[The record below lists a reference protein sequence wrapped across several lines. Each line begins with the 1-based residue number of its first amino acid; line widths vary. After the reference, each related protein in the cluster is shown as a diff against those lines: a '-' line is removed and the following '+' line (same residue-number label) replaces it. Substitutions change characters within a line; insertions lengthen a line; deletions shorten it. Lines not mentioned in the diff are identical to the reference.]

1 MPQAARTKTPR
12 HKSPVSPA
20 LLSRLNGAAM
30 GPLAASQSAL
40 QESFKLMARRAHAYA
55 EWAEAVSNS
64 TTAEQVF
71 EACTAWAS
79 RTPEDYLRTSAAL
92 AEAISAQGK
101 QSTPSQ

>member
-1 MPQAARTKTPR
+1 MPQAAAKTPR
-12 HKSPVSPA
+12 HKSPVSAA

-40 QESFKLMARRAHAYA
+40 QESFKLMARRAQAYA

-71 EACTAWAS
+71 EACSAWVA

-92 AEAISAQGK
+92 AEAISAQGEQTA
-101 QSTPSQ
+101 QSQ